1 LLFFFIG
8 DSKKIRKLLHCKQ
21 KSTNSCNSGSFL
33 YLPLASLKNGNAIEC
48 SDFLSSLP
56 DMVEGLSIL
65 LPHKL
70 VFVFSR
76 IESFPDKTYG
86 VLGIECTTPLCLPLM
101 NALESY
107 VAQHLANL
115 QFAVL
120 TFENHRGY
128 VRGGKNPYSIWADC
142 MMLYI
147 QGIYEEVDLKE
158 LSMRP
163 LNYESS
169 NFSKVSRGLTILIV
183 SNHQAA
189 SQHQYDATCFAPFSD
204 MVPPIGHED
213 WLIARPT
220 NLREGGILYEDD
232 MFR

>member
-1 LLFFFIG
+1 M
-8 DSKKIRKLLHCKQ
+8 H
-21 KSTNSCNSGSFL
+21 
-33 YLPLASLKNGNAIEC
+33 
-48 SDFLSSLP
+48 
-56 DMVEGLSIL
+56 
-65 LPHKL
+65 
-70 VFVFSR
+70 
-76 IESFPDKTYG
+76 
-86 VLGIECTTPLCLPLM
+86 
-101 NALESY
+101 ALESY
-107 VAQHLANL
+107 VAQHLATL

-128 VRGGKNPYSIWADC
+128 VRGGENPYSKWADC
-142 MMLYI
+142 MLLYLL
-147 QGIYEEVDLKE
+147 GIYDEVHLKE